1 MEKVEIINEEDQLE
15 NEDNQI
21 DVSLELKHIKKDYY
35 VNKKPFTAIKD
46 LSLVFPKKGFVAIL
60 GESGCG
66 KSTLL
71 NILGG
76 LDRYTS
82 GDLLINGVSTKQFN
96 DADWDKYRNTQVGFI
111 FQSYNLIS
119 HFNLLQNVE
128 VPLKLAGINQKER
141 EERAKAA
148 LEKVGLGDSLHKIPN
163 QLSGGQQQR
172 VAIARALINNPSII
186 LADEPTGA
194 LDSATSIQVME
205 LIKEAGKECCVIMVT
220 HNEKLAK
227 KYADR
232 IITMSDGEAISD
244 TSPIEVGV
252 EIEKPKTKEKRTGM
266 SFVSAL
272 HSSFKNVLT
281 KKTRTALTAVACS
294 FGIIGVAL
302 VLATSNGFS
311 LYVKDVETSVASS
324 VPITISPTVV
334 SYKSNNQDSYTRAD
348 EFPKDNNIRVYDSS
362 SSSYVVHQNTFTK
375 EYIDALKATMTD
387 KNNPAYGT
395 VMSVM
400 ENRNGLDF
408 HFLTKDGMDETA
420 KITSINQYASASSL
434 GAMVSSVTSLPTTII
449 HELYGDEESL
459 SSMYDVIDG
468 KFPENDNELVL
479 VVDRYNRVDFSTLK
493 KLGVFPSNSTY
504 ETLNANEKQISFSSL
519 IYDGEG
525 DNEYKE
531 YKCYTNSSY
540 YKKSMETKIIAKV
553 SSYKNIKLEMNGE
566 DSKFVGEEDET
577 EIIRY
582 KTVDDYDEVYNNDE
596 YYNPIKCKIVG
607 VLRPTKESYLTLMP
621 SSLAYLPGLKE
632 TMAKD
637 YSEGGAG
644 YNLAQEQKDNWY
656 VPRHVSKNA
665 NDPKNA
671 SNDGIESLNASLKT
685 LMKSYSEKED
695 GEATISTNTLSTLF
709 NNVAR
714 YQNIFCI
721 KQMNEGG
728 GYTCYAP
735 SSNPKSYLS
744 WCQSYGATF
753 NQLEINNDSN
763 NAALFLLMLTSG
775 EFFSKNGESNFVDV
789 MALANSYSLIT
800 SVLVFPKSL
809 SSKDVLLRYMDS
821 LNEGKRD
828 SEKIVYSD
836 IMSDF
841 TGSLGTM
848 INVISAVLIVFASIS
863 LVVSSVMTA
872 IITYVSVVERT
883 KEIGILR
890 ACGARKKDVGR
901 LFEAECVIIGLVAG
915 LIGVLFTVLA
925 CIPINAII
933 DYKFPGN
940 NLSSIAKLNPLHAL
954 ILLALSILLSYL
966 SGLIPSRMA
975 ANKDPVTCL
984 RSDQ

>member
-1 MEKVEIINEEDQLE
+1 MEKKENLNEKEVTKNDNLE
-15 NEDNQI
+15 L
-21 DVSLELKHIKKDYY
+21 DVSLELRHIKKDYY

-76 LDRYTS
+76 LDHYTS
-82 GDLLINGVSTKQFN
+82 GDLLINGVSTKHYN
-96 DADWDKYRNTQVGFI
+96 DADWDKYRNNQVGFI

-119 HFNLLQNVE
+119 HFNLIQNVE
-128 VPLKLAGINQKER
+128 VPLKLAGVPAKER
-141 EERAKAA
+141 EERAKKA
-148 LEKVGLGDSLHKIPN
+148 LETVGLGEYTNKLPN
-163 QLSGGQQQR
+163 QLSGGQMQR

-194 LDSATSIQVME
+194 LDSATSVQVME
-205 LIKEAGKECCVIMVT
+205 LIKEAGKNCCVIMVT

-244 TSPIEVGV
+244 TVPIKEGID
-252 EIEKPKTKEKRTGM
+252 IEKQSKKEKRTGM
-266 SFVSAL
+266 SFLSAL

-281 KKTRTALTAVACS
+281 KKTRTTLTAVACS

-311 LYVKDVETSVASS
+311 IYVKDVETSVASS

-334 SYKSNNQDSYTRAD
+334 SYKSNNQDSYTKED
-348 EFPKDNNIRVYDSS
+348 EFPKDNTLRVYDSS

-375 EYIDALKATMTD
+375 EYIDALKATTTD
-387 KNNPAYGT
+387 KSNPAYGT

-400 ENRNGLDF
+400 ENRNGLNF
-408 HFLTKDGMDETA
+408 HFLTNDGSSD
-420 KITSINQYASASSL
+420 KITAIDQYASASSL

-449 HELYGDEESL
+449 HELYGDEASL

-468 KFPENDNELVL
+468 KFPEKENELVL
-479 VVDRYNRVDFSTLK
+479 IVDRYNRVDFSTLK
-493 KLGVFPSNSTY
+493 KLGIFSSNSTY
-504 ETLNANEKQISFSSL
+504 ETLGDDDKKIDFSSL

-525 DNEYKE
+525 DRDYKE

-540 YKKSMETKIIAKV
+540 YKKVISSKVEADV
-553 SSYKNIKLEMNGE
+553 SSYSNVKLEKVGDSYQFNGE
-566 DSKFVGEEDET
+566 ESTTKIV
-577 EIIRY
+577 RY
-582 KTVDDYDEVYNNDE
+582 QTVSNYDEIYGNDE
-596 YYNPIKCKIVG
+596 YYTPITCKIVG

-621 SSLAYLPGLKE
+621 SSLGYLPSLKE
-632 TMAKD
+632 RMAAD
-637 YSEGGAG
+637 YKEGGPS
-644 YNLAQEQKDNWY
+644 YSLAQEQKDNWY
-656 VPRHVSKNA
+656 IPRGKDETEKSDSSK
-665 NDPKNA
+665 
-671 SNDGIESLNASLKT
+671 DGLAALNESIEA
-685 LMKSYSEKED
+685 LMKSYSDSKD
-695 GEATISTNTLSTLF
+695 GEMSISNNTLTTLF
-709 NNVAR
+709 NKAAR

-721 KQMNEGG
+721 TNKSDS
-728 GYTCYAP
+728 GYSYVVPT
-735 SSNPKSYLS
+735 SNPTTYLS
-744 WCQSYGATF
+744 WCQAYGATF
-753 NQLEINNDSN
+753 NTLEISGGTSSSDIASL
-763 NAALFLLMLTSG
+763 ALMLASG
-775 EFFSKNGESNFVDV
+775 DFFSKDGNPSFVDV
-789 MALANSYSLIT
+789 IALANSYSLIT
-800 SVLVFPKSL
+800 SVLVFPNSL
-809 SSKDVLLRYMDS
+809 STKNTLLNYMDS
-821 LNEGKRD
+821 LNDGKRD
-828 SEKIVYSD
+828 ADKIVYSD

-841 TGSLGTM
+841 TSSLGTM

-915 LIGVLFTVLA
+915 LIGVLFTVIA
-925 CIPINAII
+925 CFPINVII
-933 DYKFPGN
+933 DHMFPGN
-940 NLSSIAKLNPLHAL
+940 NLSSIAQLNPWHAI
-954 ILLALSILLSYL
+954 ILLALSILLAFL

-975 ANKDPVTCL
+975 ANKDPVVCL